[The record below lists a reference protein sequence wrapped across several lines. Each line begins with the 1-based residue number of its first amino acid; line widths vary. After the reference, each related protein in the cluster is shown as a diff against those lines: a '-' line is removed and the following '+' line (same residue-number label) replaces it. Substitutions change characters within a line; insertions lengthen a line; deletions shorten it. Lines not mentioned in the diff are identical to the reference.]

1 MAEGATTVMTNGI
14 LGLME
19 GQIDLD
25 TGGDTIKTAL
35 FSTGQFSVDDTGG
48 YVATSEVNASG
59 YTAGGETLA
68 GQSVADTADANNRVK
83 FAGTDET
90 WTSLGAH
97 EIQQALV
104 YDDTVAVDATMS
116 DVGLVMVSISTDS
129 NGGNYTIAWSAD
141 GIYAIGHG

>member
-1 MAEGATTVMTNGI
+1 MAEGDTTVMTNGI

-35 FSTGQFSVDDTGG
+35 YSTGQFSVDDTVG
-48 YVATSEVNASG
+48 YVATSEVSASG

-68 GQSVADTADANNRVK
+68 GQSVADDAANNRIE
-83 FAGTDET
+83 FDGTDET
-90 WTSLGAH
+90 WSSLGSH

-129 NGGNYTIAWSAD
+129 NGGNYTISWSSD
-141 GIYAIGHG
+141 GIFAIGHG